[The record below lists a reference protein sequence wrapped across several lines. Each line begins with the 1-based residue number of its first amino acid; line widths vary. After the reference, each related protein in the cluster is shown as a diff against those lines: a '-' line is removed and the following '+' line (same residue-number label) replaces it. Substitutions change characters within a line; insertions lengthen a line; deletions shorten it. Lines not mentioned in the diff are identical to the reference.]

1 MKGNGYR
8 KLYNIDCFAR
18 RHYCKHARLGQL
30 RMDKHAAKKA
40 ARKE

>member
-1 MKGNGYR
+1 MKGNDYR
-8 KLYNIDCFAR
+8 KLYHIDRFAR

-30 RMDKHAAKKA
+30 HMDKHAAKKA